1 MTNRLG
7 IEAVLL
13 NLKHINE
20 MPSHQNV
27 FILCRTIDVKF
38 LYA

>member
-13 NLKHINE
+13 NLKQINE
-20 MPSHQNV
+20 MSHQNV